1 MGYHYQKRRL
11 KANKIRRQIA
21 SNRAMLLRFR
31 VFLSFLGV
39 CLLLYFC
46 YKVLFVSQWYLN
58 IEKLR
63 KADPAVLKIN
73 GNVITPKHKIV
84 NIIRQTEIPH
94 TQIFRL
100 NTKELENNIAQ
111 LQPIKKVYIRRYWF
125 PARLTISVEER
136 IPAFFLMPN
145 LNTEPNSVLTVD
157 GVLIDHEY
165 FPFNSTVKPIKL
177 LTYGVRDGL
186 EEVWDKKKVEDI
198 LKLVKAIET
207 YSRQEIQY
215 IDLRNQNNV
224 YIMLQEHLILFG
236 EINETALQRAKS
248 IASILPQAKKEK
260 RKIKYI
266 DLRWNDSQYFKLEG
280 AKESKEKSKE
290 ELKKEEENN
299 QQEQKTEE
307 KPKKE
312 KFKKEKM
319 VTIEEETV
327 VTEEISAE
335 DKTEN

>member
-1 MGYHYQKRRL
+1 M
-11 KANKIRRQIA
+11 
-21 SNRAMLLRFR
+21 
-31 VFLSFLGV
+31 
-39 CLLLYFC
+39 
-46 YKVLFVSQWYLN
+46 
-58 IEKLR
+58 
-63 KADPAVLKIN
+63 PAL
-73 GNVITPKHKIV
+73 
-84 NIIRQTEIPH
+84 
-94 TQIFRL
+94 
-100 NTKELENNIAQ
+100 
-111 LQPIKKVYIRRYWF
+111 
-125 PARLTISVEER
+125 
-136 IPAFFLMPN
+136 
-145 LNTEPNSVLTVD
+145 
-157 GVLIDHEY
+157 
-165 FPFNSTVKPIKL
+165 
-177 LTYGVRDGL
+177 
-186 EEVWDKKKVEDI
+186 EVWDKKKVEDI

-280 AKESKEKSKE
+280 VKESKEKSKE

>member
-1 MGYHYQKRRL
+1 MGYLYQKRRL
-11 KANKIRRQIA
+11 KANKMRRRIA
-21 SNRAMLLRFR
+21 SNRAMLFR
-31 VFLSFLGV
+31 IRALLSFFGV
-39 CLLLYFC
+39 CLLAYFC
-46 YKVLFVSQWYLN
+46 YKVLFLPQWYLN

-63 KADPAVLKIN
+63 VADPTVLKIH
-73 GNVITPKHKIV
+73 GNVITPKHKVI
-84 NIIRQTEIPH
+84 NIIRQTEIPY

-100 NTKELENNIAQ
+100 NTKELENNIMQ
-111 LQPIKKVYIRRYWF
+111 LQPVKKVYIRRYWF
-125 PARLTISVEER
+125 PARLTIAIEER

-145 LNTEPNSVLTVD
+145 LDTEPNSVLTVD
-157 GVLIDHEY
+157 GVLIDHDY

-207 YSRQEIQY
+207 YSGQEIQY

-236 EINETALQRAKS
+236 EINETALQRAKC

-266 DLRWNDSQYFKLEG
+266 DLRWNDSHYFKLEG
-280 AKESKEKSKE
+280 AKEIKEKDKE
-290 ELKKEEENN
+290 ELKKQEDIT
-299 QQEQKTEE
+299 QEQKTEE
-307 KPKKE
+307 KPKKD

-319 VTIEEETV
+319 VTIEEEVV
-327 VTEEISAE
+327 VTEEINPE
-335 DKTEN
+335 NKTEDQ